1 MAELVEQGLRLHRCR
16 VLDDAVAGEGSIVGR
31 ACIVFDA
38 TKRTRGVAECI
49 VETKVACQGPGGTS
63 DWIQVRK
70 TRVAAYGGDVFGVT

>member
-1 MAELVEQGLRLHRCR
+1 V
-16 VLDDAVAGEGSIVGR
+16 DR